1 MNVIEQA
8 RQAYAPTQ
16 GAVRSNRSVEIQL
29 IGQITARMRQASAV
43 LASPGGKAE
52 FPKLVA
58 ALHDNQRMWTAM
70 AADVADQGNALPAD
84 LRAQLFYLA
93 EFTRQHSQKIIA
105 GTADVSA
112 LIDINTAVMRGL
124 NNQGAG

>member
-16 GAVRSNRSVEIQL
+16 VAVRTDSSVEAQL
-29 IGQITARMRQASAV
+29 IGQITARLRQANS
-43 LASPGGKAE
+43 GKKSD

-58 ALHDNQRMWTAM
+58 ALHENQRMWTAM
-70 AADVADQGNALPAD
+70 AADVADKGNALPTD

-93 EFTRQHSQKIIA
+93 EFTRQHTQKVI
-105 GTADVSA
+105 GRTADAAA

-124 NNQGAG
+124 NSQGAA